1 MNSVKDDV
9 NIENDGLNWFASPNP
24 FVDNIVL
31 RSDDDLDKAIIK
43 VFSQS
48 GQLVKAINTKYLNGM
63 IRLDLSNL
71 SPGIYTLN
79 ILVDG
84 KNPESLNVVKR

>member
-1 MNSVKDDV
+1 MDT
-9 NIENDGLNWFASPNP
+9 ENEGLNWFASPNP
-24 FVDNIVL
+24 FFDNITL
-31 RSDDDLDKAIIK
+31 RSDDDIEKATIK
-43 VFSQS
+43 VFSQN
-48 GQLVKAINTKYLNGM
+48 GQLVKAIINANYYNGM

-71 SPGIYTLN
+71 SSGIYTLN